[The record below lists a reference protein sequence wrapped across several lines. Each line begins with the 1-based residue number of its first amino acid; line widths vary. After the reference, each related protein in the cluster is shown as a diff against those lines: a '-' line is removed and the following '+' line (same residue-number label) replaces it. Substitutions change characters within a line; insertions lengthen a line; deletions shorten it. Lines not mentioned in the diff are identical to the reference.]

1 MAGASTTV
9 LYDID
14 FDQDKLYMQNPP
26 MMERCS

>member
-14 FDQDKLYMQNPP
+14 FDQDKLYLQNPP
-26 MMERCS
+26 NDGRCS